1 MLEVN
6 GRSCTCTYFS
16 VPSLLFISS
25 FNIQLQL
32 FLCSSQ
38 SQGRDI
44 AIEVNIQLLPIQ
56 TCICLAFTASIIAHH
71 HRSCNAEQKEMM
83 HSIPLCR
90 HSPLTVIL
98 QCRVKCTGASKS
110 TVSAI
115 MTISNTSAWTMVTL
129 HALLED
135 MSPSELVCTQ
145 LVSQPTQRT

>member
-1 MLEVN
+1 MQEVN
-6 GRSCTCTYFS
+6 GRSCTCTCFS
-16 VPSLLFISS
+16 VPFLLSISS

-32 FLCSSQ
+32 FMCSSQ

-56 TCICLAFTASIIAHH
+56 TCLAFTVSIIAHH
-71 HRSCNAEQKEMM
+71 HRSCNEEQKEMM
-83 HSIPLCR
+83 HYIPLCR

-110 TVSAI
+110 TASAI
-115 MTISNTSAWTMVTL
+115 MTISNTSAWTMATSPAV
-129 HALLED
+129 LED

-145 LVSQPTQRT
+145 LVSQLTQQT